1 MGQLWMV
8 SDLAIKTLSVPWAPG
23 VSPLEQSFMEAFLT
37 FLLGPREVEDAA
49 IRKMTDIGEFMG
61 KFSPL
66 GDAFSG
72 D

>member
-1 MGQLWMV
+1 M
-8 SDLAIKTLSVPWAPG
+8 AIKTLVVPRTPK
-23 VSPLEQSFMEAFLT
+23 VSGLETSFMEAFLT

-49 IRKMTDIGEFMG
+49 IRKMADIGEFVG
-61 KFSPL
+61 KFSSL

>member
-1 MGQLWMV
+1 MV
-8 SDLAIKTLSVPWAPG
+8 SDLAMKTLVMPRTPEMSG
-23 VSPLEQSFMEAFLT
+23 LETSFMEAFLT

-49 IRKMTDIGEFMG
+49 IRKMADIGEFVG
-61 KFSPL
+61 QFSSL